1 MRVTRKA
8 KIIRAAIHFPVGML
22 QGFASTKSWS
32 LALTLCLAFLTYEVI
47 EDWRIRDKSYN
58 DIFGYL
64 LGLGSFII
72 LRLLG
77 LCE

>member
-1 MRVTRKA
+1 MVTRKA
-8 KIIRAAIHFPVGML
+8 QIVRALIHFPVGLL
-22 QGFASTKSWS
+22 QGFATSVSWAA
-32 LALTLCLAFLTYEVI
+32 ALTFCLAFLTYEVI
-47 EDWRIRDKSYN
+47 EDWRISDKSYN

-64 LGLGSFII
+64 LGLGTFII